1 MVSGDNARTAQAI
14 AGQAGICHVL
24 ADVMPEGK
32 VAKLKELQARGL
44 VMAMVGDGVNDSP
57 ALTQADV
64 GIAVASGSD
73 IAVDAAQIVLMN
85 SDLRSVTAALRIS
98 KKTFARI
105 RLNFLFAFGYNLAGI
120 PVAAGLFYPAVKV
133 ALPPWLAGLA
143 MAMSSVSIVLSSLLL
158 RAMHTPT
165 VLTPLGNGGGNDGGN
180 ENVGSVG
187 RRATM
192 MNMEYAPMSKNA
204 TQSRGGDCDGDI
216 GGGGEGAGIV
226 FRTSATTTLRK
237 VSSVSSS
244 SCSVDDEDDD
254 RTCLISASSF

>member
-1 MVSGDNARTAQAI
+1 V
-14 AGQAGICHVL
+14 V
-24 ADVMPEGK
+24 ADVLPEGK

-105 RLNFLFAFGYNLAGI
+105 RLNFLFAFGYNVAGI

-165 VLTPLGNGGGNDGGN
+165 VLTPLGNGGGN
-180 ENVGSVG
+180 ENAGSVG

-192 MNMEYAPMSKNA
+192 MNMEYAPLSKNA
-204 TQSRGGDCDGDI
+204 TQRRGGDCDGEI
-216 GGGGEGAGIV
+216 GGGGEGKGIV

-237 VSSVSSS
+237 VGSVSSS
-244 SCSVDDEDDD
+244 SCSVDDDDDD